1 MYGVEVK
8 SRNRYASVLEKFI
21 YVFLIYRVF
30 GILNL
35 FIYIILI
42 QIDDE
47 DEFFVFEDFILLNID
62 IIDFYF
68 YDILFVV
75 SLDSGDR
82 INLKR

>member
-1 MYGVEVK
+1 ME
-8 SRNRYASVLEKFI
+8 S
-21 YVFLIYRVF
+21 
-30 GILNL
+30 ILNE
-35 FIYIILI
+35 
-42 QIDDE
+42 IDDE

-82 INLKR
+82 INLKRKKKLFDFFLFYGLVMCYLFLKGIFV